1 MIYKD
6 EKYETYALKPQ
17 KIHIQTYNVIKIYI
31 YKITNEAD
39 LCPQNSHTNIQCGQ
53 YVPFT
58 IVQ

>member
-53 YVPFT
+53 
-58 IVQ
+58 